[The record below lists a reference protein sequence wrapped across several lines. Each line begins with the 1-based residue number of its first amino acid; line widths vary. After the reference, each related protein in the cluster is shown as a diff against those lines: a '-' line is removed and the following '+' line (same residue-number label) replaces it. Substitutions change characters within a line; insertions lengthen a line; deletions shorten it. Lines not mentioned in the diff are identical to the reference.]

1 MSKTIEGALRQG
13 VTFQDLLTQ
22 LAALSDAG
30 KPLQVQVEA
39 RSVPYLKHT
48 VVGWV
53 DGPPTS
59 VVAFVL
65 SGADP
70 SGDGWR
76 RFTLSKKGP
85 WRYELECFPT
95 PFHNS
100 KDPLSPGVP
109 PSASKRAH

>member
-13 VTFQDLLTQ
+13 ITFEELLKSLSTLQEGGKKLQ
-22 LAALSDAG
+22 L
-30 KPLQVQVEA
+30 QVEA
-39 RSVPYLKHT
+39 RTVPYLRHT

-59 VVAFVL
+59 AVRFVF

-70 SGDGWR
+70 RGAAWR
-76 RFTLSKKGP
+76 RFTLSRKNGN
-85 WRYELECFPT
+85 YELECFPT

-100 KDPLSPGVP
+100 EDPLSPGIP
-109 PSASKRAH
+109 PSASRRE

>member
-13 VTFQDLLTQ
+13 ATFQDLLKS
-22 LAALSDAG
+22 LASLSEGG
-30 KPLQVQVEA
+30 KPLNFQVEA
-39 RSVPYLKHT
+39 RTVPYLSHK

-59 VVAFVL
+59 VVNFVL

-70 SGDGWR
+70 NGHAWR
-76 RFTLSKKGP
+76 RFTISKRGP
-85 WRYELECFPT
+85 WRYELEVFPT
-95 PFHNS
+95 PFHND

-109 PSASKRAH
+109 PSASRRH

>member
-1 MSKTIEGALRQG
+1 MSKTIEGALKKG
-13 VTFQDLLTQ
+13 VTFQELRQ
-22 LAALSDAG
+22 GLANLSEAG
-30 KPLQVQVEA
+30 KPLQIQVEA

-70 SGDGWR
+70 HGDAWR
-76 RFTLSKKGP
+76 RFSISKKGP

-95 PFHNS
+95 SFHNPR
-100 KDPLSPGVP
+100 DPLSPGVP
-109 PSASKRAH
+109 PSSSKRD